1 MRWDAYV
8 DDNVSGVTPE
18 GANRPMS
25 YAQVIGVVN
34 ATVSSRATA
43 SSRAAGGL
51 PAEVAA
57 NWRTKPPGTV
67 DVEFGF
73 SCMGY
78 EIAGG
83 WGARIAQTETE
94 PERDTIVL
102 VGDGSYLM
110 LNSDLYSSVLTGKKL
125 IVIVCDNGGFA
136 VIHKLQVG
144 TGNAPY
150 NNLIKDC
157 AGVVAPFAVDFA
169 AHARALGAEAE
180 TVGSLAELKEAF
192 ARAKS
197 SKRTYVISLKVD
209 PYDGWTTRRPRM
221 VGNRRTRSLRPAASR
236 RGQAHDREIPED
248 SPACGRLA

>member
-1 MRWDAYV
+1 
-8 DDNVSGVTPE
+8 
-18 GANRPMS
+18 
-25 YAQVIGVVN
+25 
-34 ATVSSRATA
+34 
-43 SSRAAGGL
+43 
-51 PAEVAA
+51 
-57 NWRTKPPGTV
+57 
-67 DVEFGF
+67 
-73 SCMGY
+73 MGY

-110 LNSDLYSSVLTGKKL
+110 LNSDLYSSVLTDKKL

-136 VIHKLQVG
+136 VIYKLQVG

-157 AGVVAPFAVDFA
+157 AGVAAPFAVDFA

-192 ARAKS
+192 ARAKR

-209 PYDGWTTRRPRM
+209 PYDGWTTEGHAWWEIGGPEVSDRPQVVEAKR
-221 VGNRRTRSLRPAASR
+221 VTES
-236 RGQAHDREIPED
+236 
-248 SPACGRLA
+248 GRKTQRAGV